1 MDVAES
7 DMDDWMDTS
16 KEGPANQQPSTS
28 DEAVPATEPQSD
40 TIGSNMVITPTG
52 NSDDSEETRPSTSN
66 SGLLARRQAN
76 NPASG
81 EIQALNALDMPSR
94 SSPDTAA
101 QLDHQLTRTDTPDE
115 QVTADQIIS
124 GEGPLTPRN
133 NAGPFV
139 FDGSAGRSGRR
150 VAAIPEV
157 TEG

>member
-1 MDVAES
+1 
-7 DMDDWMDTS
+7 MDDWMDTS
-16 KEGPANQQPSTS
+16 REGPVTERPSTS
-28 DEAVPATEPQSD
+28 DEAIPSAEPQDD
-40 TIGSNMVITPTG
+40 TIGSNMVTTPTG
-52 NSDDSEETRPSTSN
+52 NSEDSEEARPSTSN

-76 NPASG
+76 NPASP
-81 EIQALNALDMPSR
+81 EIHSLNGLDMPTR

-101 QLDHQLTRTDTPDE
+101 QLDHQLTRTDTPDG
-115 QVTADQIIS
+115 QVTAEQIIA

-150 VAAIPEV
+150 VVAIPEV